1 MKKILIA
8 ILAVSMLTSLTACAK
23 KDTIPA
29 QGEEVSESTTAMTTE
44 HTEEDFVPETEET
57 AIPAETEETV
67 KETTTPA
74 DTTTENITTTAPEE
88 TTVGPTMPAES
99 TPESEG
105 SDTMGNTLYKDFVS
119 KVKNNPS
126 MSTEDLANELVKN
139 PVIKFMPM
147 TMPVE
152 QGYLAG
158 FSTEIDG
165 FKSGATFGPMIGS
178 IPFVGYVF
186 EVEKESDLDGFI
198 KKLKDNA
205 DPRWNICVEA
215 DETVCGNVGT
225 KVFFIMCPASAE

>member
-8 ILAVSMLTSLTACAK
+8 ILAVSMLTSLTACAS
-23 KDTIPA
+23 KDNIPA

-44 HTEEDFVPETEET
+44 HTEENSAPETEET
-57 AIPAETEETV
+57 AIPAETEETT

-74 DTTTENITTTAPEE
+74 ETTTENLTTTAPAE
-88 TTVGPTMPAES
+88 TTVGSTETAES
-99 TPESEG
+99 TPESSG
-105 SDTMGNTLYKDFVS
+105 TMGNTLYNDFVS
-119 KVKNNPS
+119 KAKNNSS
-126 MSTEDLANELVKN
+126 MSTEELANELVKN
-139 PVIKFMPM
+139 PVIKFAPM

-152 QGYLAG
+152 EGYLAG

-186 EVEKESDLDGFI
+186 EVEKESDVDGFI
-198 KKLKDNA
+198 KKLNDNA

-215 DETVCGNVGT
+215 DETVYGNVGT
-225 KVFFIMCPASAE
+225 KVFFVMCPASAE

>member
-8 ILAVSMLTSLTACAK
+8 ILAVSMLTSLTACAS
-23 KDTIPA
+23 KDNIPA

-44 HTEEDFVPETEET
+44 HKEENSVPETEET
-57 AIPAETEETV
+57 SIPAETEETT

-74 DTTTENITTTAPEE
+74 ETTTENLTTTAPAE
-88 TTVGPTMPAES
+88 TTVGPTETAET
-99 TPESEG
+99 TPESSG
-105 SDTMGNTLYKDFVS
+105 TMGNTLYNDFVS
-119 KVKNNPS
+119 KAKNNPS
-126 MSTEDLANELVKN
+126 MSTEELANELVKN
-139 PVIKFMPM
+139 PVIKFAPM

-152 QGYLAG
+152 EGYLAG

-186 EVEKESDLDGFI
+186 EVEKESDVDGFI

-215 DETVCGNVGT
+215 DETVYGNVGT
-225 KVFFIMCPASAE
+225 KVFFVMCPASAE

>member
-8 ILAVSMLTSLTACAK
+8 ILAVSMLTSLTACAT
-23 KDTIPA
+23 KDNIPA

-44 HTEEDFVPETEET
+44 HKEENSAPETEET
-57 AIPAETEETV
+57 AIPAETEETT
-67 KETTTPA
+67 KETTAPA
-74 DTTTENITTTAPEE
+74 ETTTENLTTTAPAE
-88 TTVGPTMPAES
+88 TTVGPTETAES
-99 TPESEG
+99 SPESSG
-105 SDTMGNTLYKDFVS
+105 TMGNTLYNDFVS
-119 KVKNNPS
+119 KAKNNPS
-126 MSTEDLANELVKN
+126 MSTEELANELVKN
-139 PVIKFMPM
+139 PVIKFAPM

-152 QGYLAG
+152 EGYLAG

-186 EVEKESDLDGFI
+186 EVEKESDVDGFI

-225 KVFFIMCPASAE
+225 KVFFVMCPASAE

>member
-44 HTEEDFVPETEET
+44 HKEEDSAPETEET
-57 AIPAETEETV
+57 AIPAETEETT
-67 KETTTPA
+67 KETTAPA
-74 DTTTENITTTAPEE
+74 E
-88 TTVGPTMPAES
+88 TTVGPTETAES
-99 TPESEG
+99 TPESSG
-105 SDTMGNTLYKDFVS
+105 TMGNTLYNDFVS
-119 KVKNNPS
+119 KAKNNPS
-126 MSTEDLANELVKN
+126 MSTEELANELVKN
-139 PVIKFMPM
+139 PVIKFAPM

-152 QGYLAG
+152 EGYLAG
-158 FSTEIDG
+158 FATEIDG

-186 EVEKESDLDGFI
+186 EVEKESDVDGFI

-215 DETVCGNVGT
+215 DETVYGNVGT
-225 KVFFIMCPASAE
+225 KVFFVMCPASAE

>member
-44 HTEEDFVPETEET
+44 HTEADSVPETEET

-74 DTTTENITTTAPEE
+74 E
-88 TTVGPTMPAES
+88 TTVQTTVATTTPAETTTT
-99 TPESEG
+99 TPESES

-186 EVEKESDLDGFI
+186 EVEKESDVDGFI

-225 KVFFIMCPASAE
+225 KVFFVMCPASAE

>member
-44 HTEEDFVPETEET
+44 HTEADSVP
-57 AIPAETEETV
+57 ETEETV

-74 DTTTENITTTAPEE
+74 ETTTEDITITAPEE
-88 TTVGPTMPAES
+88 TTVVTTTPAETTTT

-186 EVEKESDLDGFI
+186 EVEKESDVDGFI

-225 KVFFIMCPASAE
+225 KVFFVMCPASAE